1 MTFTPALII
10 VDFQE
15 DFCPPNGSLAVTD
28 GRSISSVIN
37 LLLDLPFAIKIATKD
52 WHPAD
57 HISFASNHPPPNNV
71 PFSSTVTIPN
81 PLGGEEAQT
90 TRLWPI
96 HCVQGTKGAELVPE
110 LDVSKVDRIVEKGM
124 DKRVEMYS
132 AFSAPFRKPIV
143 AESGLAHV
151 LREAGATHV
160 YVVGLAT
167 DYCVKFTA
175 LDSAREGFQT
185 LVIGEGTK
193 PVDPDSL
200 GKVMEDLSNA
210 DIKFVSFDGVEVGWV
225 KNLAKS

>member
-1 MTFTPALII
+1 
-10 VDFQE
+10 
-15 DFCPPNGSLAVTD
+15 
-28 GRSISSVIN
+28 
-37 LLLDLPFAIKIATKD
+37 
-52 WHPAD
+52 
-57 HISFASNHPPPNNV
+57 
-71 PFSSTVTIPN
+71 
-81 PLGGEEAQT
+81 
-90 TRLWPI
+90 
-96 HCVQGTKGAELVPE
+96 
-110 LDVSKVDRIVEKGM
+110 
-124 DKRVEMYS
+124 
-132 AFSAPFRKPIV
+132 
-143 AESGLAHV
+143 
-151 LREAGATHV
+151 V

>member
-1 MTFTPALII
+1 MSFTPALII

-28 GRSISSVIN
+28 GRSIAPVIDS
-37 LLLDLPFAIKIATKD
+37 LLDLPFMIKIATKD
-52 WHPAD
+52 WHPSD
-57 HISFASNHPPPNNV
+57 HISFAANHPPPNNV
-71 PFSSTVTIPN
+71 PFSSTVTISN
-81 PLGGEEAQT
+81 PLGGEESQT

-124 DKRVEMYS
+124 DKRVKMYS
-132 AFSAPFRKPIV
+132 AFSAPFREPV
-143 AESGLAHV
+143 VTESELANV
-151 LREAGATHV
+151 LRQAGATHV

-185 LVIGEGTK
+185 LVIEEGTK
-193 PVDPDSL
+193 PV
-200 GKVMEDLSNA
+200 
-210 DIKFVSFDGVEVGWV
+210 
-225 KNLAKS
+225 